1 MRASNWQKEDLEL
14 DGWAVQLRSYAI
26 NDQYLAEVEVVSS
39 GVTIARATET
49 IRAEAEQQAL
59 GKALQRLQAT
69 RQTPSDL
76 MVGG

>member
-1 MRASNWQKEDLEL
+1 MRASGWRRDDLEL
-14 DGWAVQLRSYAI
+14 DGWAVQVRSYLI

-49 IRAEAEQQAL
+49 ARADAERRAID
-59 GKALQRLQAT
+59 KALQRLQST
-69 RQTPSDL
+69 RRTHSDL

>member
-1 MRASNWQKEDLEL
+1 MRASNWQKEDVEL

-49 IRAEAEQQAL
+49 IRAEAERQAL
-59 GKALQRLQAT
+59 AKALQRLQAS
-69 RQTPSDL
+69 RQTPSGL